1 MREVLDMKEKQ
12 VLMPLSLI
20 NDIVDLLETWD
31 EISCCPENLRANYE
45 KSLNLLS
52 EKLVKI
58 KIRDSYSNIVLANDD
73 DSREK
78 ARIDY
83 MKRKH
88 FYHQYVS
95 TRA

>member
-1 MREVLDMKEKQ
+1 MREVSVLKEKQ
-12 VLMPLSLI
+12 VLLPLSLL
-20 NDIVDLLETWD
+20 NDIFDLLESWD
-31 EISCCPENLRANYE
+31 EISSCPENLKAVYE
-45 KSLNLLS
+45 KSLSLLS